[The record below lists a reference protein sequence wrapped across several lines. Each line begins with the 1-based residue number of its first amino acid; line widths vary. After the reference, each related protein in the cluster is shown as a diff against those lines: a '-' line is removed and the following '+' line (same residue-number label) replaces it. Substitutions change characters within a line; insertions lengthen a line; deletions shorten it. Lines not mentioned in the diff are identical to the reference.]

1 MNPQEPVRKGLVRP
15 RNRRSHHGK
24 MYNELSPLYD
34 GFFFPFFGPRIR
46 ATIRSLDIS
55 PGAKVLEVGVGTGL
69 SLPAYPSHA
78 SVTGVDL
85 SDKMLDRA
93 RRKVDRNGWDHV
105 NLQQMDALDLEFP
118 DEHFDY
124 VTAFHV
130 VSVVPDSERLM
141 REMLRVVK
149 TGGGV
154 VIINHFRTER
164 KWLSPFVGLLNP
176 FTRRMGW
183 HMNLRF
189 SDVFESRPLR
199 VERRFRTS
207 TRSLFTVVVARK
219 TTPC

>member
-1 MNPQEPVRKGLVRP
+1 
-15 RNRRSHHGK
+15 
-24 MYNELSPLYD
+24 MYHELSLLYD

-46 ATIRSLDIS
+46 ATIRSLGIS
-55 PGAKVLEVGVGTGL
+55 PGAQVLEVGVGTGL

-78 SVTGVDL
+78 SVTGIDL
-85 SDKMLDRA
+85 SRKMLELA

-105 NLQQMDALDLEFP
+105 ELRQMDALDLEFP

-130 VSVVPDSERLM
+130 ASVVPDSERLM

-164 KWLSPFVGLLNP
+164 KWLATLVGLLNP
-176 FTRRMGW
+176 LTRRMGW

-199 VERRFRTS
+199 LERQSRTS
-207 TRSLFTVVVARK
+207 TRSLFTVVVATK
-219 TTPC
+219 TAPC